1 MPESAIALHVTGTDC
16 DSNGRF
22 QAVFRLGPRP
32 VMNSLTRIP
41 TDELI
46 GTKGLWITHGLG
58 SRTAGV
64 SVKDNAQDILHLLF
78 KAAQITGV
86 LQNQTGLRE
95 SIRLM

>member
-64 SVKDNAQDILHLLF
+64 SVKDNAQAPLSARRGVDASNLPYLHRNP
-78 KAAQITGV
+78 AV
-86 LQNQTGLRE
+86 
-95 SIRLM
+95 